1 VEQVLVFARTYH
13 QWELAITAYHVGRTD
28 IVPVAPDPHPSF
40 GLHAH
45 PQRLVTTQW
54 LSANIGAP
62 GLRIVESDEDVL
74 LYDIGHVPG
83 AIKIDWRAELT
94 DPRTRDVVD
103 GVRFAEL
110 MREKGIGREDTVV
123 VYGDKANGTAAAVL
137 WVFDL
142 FGHPDVRLL
151 DGGREAWISEGRD
164 TTFEVP
170 PAGYGEYPV
179 LPRDDHRSRVFLAE
193 MRELLERDAHTGV
206 LLDVRAAGEY
216 TGELDRIADRPE
228 EQSLRAGHIPTAVNI
243 PWTAA
248 VGPDGRFRPHAE
260 LDRRY
265 LPALGGRP
273 GGSIVYCRI
282 GERSAH
288 TRFVLTALLGLD
300 GVRVYDGSWTEWGNA
315 VGAPIVRGG
324 EPGGVP
330 AATPAAAQSV

>member
-1 VEQVLVFARTYH
+1 M
-13 QWELAITAYHVGRTD
+13 
-28 IVPVAPDPHPSF
+28 PVAPDPHPSF

-110 MREKGIGREDTVV
+110 MREKGIAREDTVV

-142 FGHPDVRLL
+142 FGHADVRLL

-170 PAGYGEYPV
+170 PIGFGDYPAV
-179 LPRDDHRSRVFLAE
+179 ERDDRTERAFRAE
-193 MRELLERDAHTGV
+193 VQQWLSGGAGV
-206 LLDVRAAGEY
+206 LLDVRTAEEY
-216 TGELDRIADRPE
+216 SGELDRISDRPE
-228 EQSLRAGHIPTAVNI
+228 EQALRAGHIPGAMNI
-243 PWTAA
+243 PWTTA
-248 VGPDGRFRPHAE
+248 VGPDGRFRSRAE

-265 LPALGGRP
+265 LPLRADAEAGT
-273 GGSIVYCRI
+273 IVYCRI

-288 TRFVLTALLGLD
+288 TRFVLTALLGMD
-300 GVRVYDGSWTEWGNA
+300 DVRVYDGSWTEWGNA
-315 VGAPIVRGG
+315 VRAPIVRGH
-324 EPGGVP
+324 ESGGVA
-330 AATPAAAQSV
+330 AATPAAAQRI